1 MGMIMKTYKNLF
13 ATICSLENLYDA
25 AKKAQQGKRFQED
38 VVRFNL
44 DLEKNILRLRRHL
57 QQQTYQPEDYESFYI
72 YEPKK
77 RLISKAP
84 YHDRVVHHAL
94 CNVIGPIFEK
104 SFIFDSYAN
113 QKMKGTHRAVI
124 RFQQYMRRYR
134 YVLKCDIKKYFP
146 SIDHAILKQIIR
158 KKIADQKILWLIDT
172 IIDNSNPQDQVIDYF
187 PGDDLLT
194 PAERRRGLP
203 IGNLTSQFFANV
215 YLNDFDHFVKEQL
228 HCPAYLRY
236 VDDSVTLHNDK
247 AFLHDVKWSMGE
259 YLAGLRVKLHPNKCH
274 IFLSELGVDFLGYRV
289 FPTHRKLRMSNA
301 LRFRRRLKKMA
312 EKYRKGCITLPE
324 VNASIQSW
332 LGHAR
337 FADTYQLRRS
347 IFKQVRFSK
356 N

>member
-1 MGMIMKTYKNLF
+1 MKTYKNLF
-13 ATICSLENLYDA
+13 DSICSFENLYLA
-25 AKKAQQGKRFQED
+25 ARKAQKGKRFKNNVAQ
-38 VVRFNL
+38 FNMN
-44 DLEKNILRLRRHL
+44 LEKEILRLQRQL
-57 QQQTYQPEDYESFYI
+57 QQQTYQPEAYESFYI

-94 CNVIGPIFEK
+94 CNVIEPIFEN

-113 QKMKGTHRAVI
+113 QKGKGTHRAVL
-124 RFQQYMRRYR
+124 RFQQYLRRYR

-146 SIDHAILKQIIR
+146 SIDHEILKGIIR
-158 KKIADQKILWLIDT
+158 KKIADQKTLWLIDA
-172 IIDNSNPQDQVIDYF
+172 IIDNSNPQEPVLDYF

-228 HCPAYLRY
+228 HCQAYLRY
-236 VDDSVTLHNDK
+236 VDDFATLANDK
-247 AFLHDVKWSMGE
+247 FFLHDVKWSME
-259 YLAGLRVKLHPNKCH
+259 QYLSGLRVKLHPNKCH

-289 FPTHRKLRMSNA
+289 FPTHRKLRMSNV
-301 LRFRRRLKKMA
+301 LRFRRRFKKMA
-312 EKYRKGCITLPE
+312 EKYRQGRITLTE
-324 VNASIQSW
+324 VNASVQSW

-347 IFKQVRFSK
+347 IFKQVKFKK

>member
-1 MGMIMKTYKNLF
+1 MKTYKNLF
-13 ATICSLENLYDA
+13 DTICSFDNLYA
-25 AKKAQQGKRFQED
+25 AAEKAQRGKRSQD
-38 VVRFNL
+38 NVARFNL
-44 DLEKNILRLRRHL
+44 NLEKEILRLQREL
-57 QQQTYQPEDYESFYI
+57 QQQTYQPEAYESFFI

-94 CNVIGPIFEK
+94 CNVIGPIFES

-113 QKMKGTHRAVI
+113 RIGKGTHRAVL
-124 RFQQYMRRYR
+124 RFQEYQRRFR

-146 SIDHAILKQIIR
+146 SIDHEILKQIIR
-158 KKIADQKILWLIDT
+158 KKIADQKTLWLIDT
-172 IIDNSNPQDQVIDYF
+172 IIDNSNPQEPVIDSF

-194 PAERRRGLP
+194 PVERRRGLP
-203 IGNLTSQFFANV
+203 IGNLTSQFLANV
-215 YLNDFDHFVKEQL
+215 YLNDFDHYVKEQL

-236 VDDSVTLHNDK
+236 VDDSATLANDK
-247 AFLHDVKWSMGE
+247 AFLHEVKWGMEE

-301 LRFRRRLKKMA
+301 LRFRRRFKQMA
-312 EKYRKGCITLPE
+312 AKYREGRITLPE

-347 IFKQVRFSK
+347 IFKQTRFQK
-356 N
+356 G